1 VTPEPLI
8 VPIAVAN
15 FDRKLTRTT
24 TAAVVHPPFR
34 LSSSVPDTTDHQ
46 ALLKFLNDEMTP
58 QFRTWVQEAVQ
69 LAGDEP
75 A

>member
-1 VTPEPLI
+1 
-8 VPIAVAN
+8 
-15 FDRKLTRTT
+15 
-24 TAAVVHPPFR
+24 VVHPPFR
-34 LSSSVPDTTDHQ
+34 LSSSVDDTTDHQ

-58 QFRTWVQEAVQ
+58 HFRTWVQEAVQ